1 MRHGGLH
8 SREQAGVM
16 RQADGRVFR
25 VLFLCTGNSARS
37 QIAEALLNQKGA
49 GRFVAESA
57 GSNPAA
63 RVNPYAID
71 ILRQSGLE
79 WRGHAPRGMD
89 GLESTPWDFVITVCD
104 RAKEACPIFPGKP
117 IQAHWGMPD
126 PAEVQGG
133 DVAKRIAFT
142 DAFTLISR
150 RIDLLLEL
158 PVEKL
163 DRLVLEAKTRAIGDV
178 FSTPG
183 HT

>member
-1 MRHGGLH
+1 MRHGGVH
-8 SREQAGVM
+8 SRRKAGGM

-71 ILRQSGLE
+71 ILRQNGLE

-89 GLESTPWDFVITVCD
+89 GLESKPWDFVITVCD
-104 RAKEACPIFPGKP
+104 RAKEACPFFPASPFWP
-117 IQAHWGMPD
+117 IGGCPTPPRFKAEMSPSASPLPMP
-126 PAEVQGG
+126 
-133 DVAKRIAFT
+133 
-142 DAFTLISR
+142 SR
-150 RIDLLLEL
+150 SSAAGSIC
-158 PVEKL
+158 
-163 DRLVLEAKTRAIGDV
+163 
-178 FSTPG
+178 FSSSQ
-183 HT
+183 